1 MATWQI
7 ETLKYQ
13 NNADKIVT
21 QAHWRCFGSAEAD
34 GKLYTAD
41 ENGSI
46 ALDGITADAAGFI
59 AYADL
64 SESKC
69 LEWVY
74 AKLNKNEIETK
85 VADAL
90 TASAS
95 SPIKSGTPWITEA
108 N

>member
-7 ETLKYQ
+7 ETLKHQ

-21 QAHWRCFGSAEAD
+21 QARWRCFDSKEAN
-34 GKLYTAD
+34 GELHTAD
-41 ENGSI
+41 EHGSI

-95 SPIKSGTPWITEA
+95 PPTKSGTPW
-108 N
+108 